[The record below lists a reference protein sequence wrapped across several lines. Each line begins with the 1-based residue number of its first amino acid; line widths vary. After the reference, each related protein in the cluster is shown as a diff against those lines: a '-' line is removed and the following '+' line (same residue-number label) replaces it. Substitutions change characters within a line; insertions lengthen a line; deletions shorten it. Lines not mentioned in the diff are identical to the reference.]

1 LISVNEGIVDP
12 PLAVLTPEIEAGTV
26 VAVHVIT
33 ALGVGEE
40 TVTRAELVPEQM
52 V

>member
-12 PLAVLTPEIEAGTV
+12 PLAVLTPEIVAGTV

-40 TVTRAELVPEQM
+40 IVTWAELVLEQM